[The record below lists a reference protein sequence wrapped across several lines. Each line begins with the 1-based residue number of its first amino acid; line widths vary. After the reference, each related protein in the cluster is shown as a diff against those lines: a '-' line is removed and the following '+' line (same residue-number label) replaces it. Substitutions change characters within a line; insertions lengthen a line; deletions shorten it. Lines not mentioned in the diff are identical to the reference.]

1 MNLFENLCLFNE
13 SDNSKAVKSKLIE
26 SNNSVYKDFS
36 TTINNYESEIN
47 DGLRSGRLDRIDNTL
62 EKLPIVINELEN
74 QLNLLNDE
82 YQLLSKRIADNK
94 ALFDK
99 AKKALNKLND
109 FIMAGNELTSE
120 LDKLG
125 ANTKSKDNIIKKYSN
140 DQISY
145 YKLSGL
151 NKSKL
156 LKAGYKETS
165 SSNNDTKFTNNKY
178 KITLGDDGYISI
190 AKI

>member
-82 YQLLSKRIADNK
+82 YRDVFYQCRLIS
-94 ALFDK
+94 FV
-99 AKKALNKLND
+99 KLD
-109 FIMAGNELTSE
+109 S
-120 LDKLG
+120 
-125 ANTKSKDNIIKKYSN
+125 
-140 DQISY
+140 SY
-145 YKLSGL
+145 RDIG
-151 NKSKL
+151 
-156 LKAGYKETS
+156 
-165 SSNNDTKFTNNKY
+165 
-178 KITLGDDGYISI
+178 
-190 AKI
+190 